1 MTCGSFQLTDRLE
14 PLQKKRNG
22 FRQKAEPFNNK
33 RHAALCRDAATA
45 DGWFSERSSYY
56 LLIQLVMVA

>member
-1 MTCGSFQLTDRLE
+1 LE
-14 PLQKKRNG
+14 PLQKKRSD

-33 RHAALCRDAATA
+33 RYAALCQDAATA